1 MNILII
7 IAALFI
13 VTETINP
20 GVDEGKEIQK
30 KEVVVETVETK
41 QSEEIIS
48 EAQAAA
54 EAEAKAAAEAEAQA
68 AAQAAAEAEAKA
80 AAEAEAKAAAE
91 AEAQAAAEAEAQAA
105 AEAEAKAAAEA
116 EAQAAAEK
124 EINYLKIALY
134 IILILAVLSG
144 ALLYFRKRD
153 KSPLESKIIPTERKE
168 EQSVQEETQPVPG
181 KEQSVQEE
189 TQSDTKEEQPI
200 DNVDKEPKNFNET
213 NEDEKK

>member
-48 EAQAAA
+48 
-54 EAEAKAAAEAEAQA
+54 
-68 AAQAAAEAEAKA
+68 
-80 AAEAEAKAAAE
+80 
-91 AEAQAAAEAEAQAA
+91 EAQAA

-168 EQSVQEETQPVPG
+168 EQSVQEETQPIPG

-200 DNVDKEPKNFNET
+200 DNVDKDPKNFNET

>member
-13 VTETINP
+13 VETINP
-20 GVDEGKEIQK
+20 GVDEGKDIQK

-68 AAQAAAEAEAKA
+68 AADAAVQ
-80 AAEAEAKAAAE
+80 
-91 AEAQAAAEAEAQAA
+91 AQAAADAE
-105 AEAEAKAAAEA
+105 
-116 EAQAAAEK
+116 AAAEK

-134 IILILAVLSG
+134 IILLLAVLSG
-144 ALLYFRKRD
+144 ALIYFRKRD
-153 KSPLESKIIPTERKE
+153 KSQLESKIIQPERKE
-168 EQSVQEETQPVPG
+168 QEQPIQEEIQPETKEQQPIQEETQP
-181 KEQSVQEE
+181 E
-189 TQSDTKEEQPI
+189 TKEEQPI
-200 DNVDKEPKNFNET
+200 DNANKEPTNFEET